1 MDTFQVIKEQLARMF
16 GNRAQSVTRDTVISQ
31 VVDSRSFL
39 TLLLN
44 TEKVLQVTVSDE
56 DFYERAPATLGELAD
71 LLTELTVISCEQLS
85 EVLQ

>member
-1 MDTFQVIKEQLARMF
+1 MF

>member
-1 MDTFQVIKEQLARMF
+1 MDTFQVVKEQLVRLCGA
-16 GNRAQSVTRDTVISQ
+16 RAQCVTRDTVISQ

-44 TEKVLQVTVSDE
+44 TEKILQVTVSDE

-71 LLTELTVISCEQLS
+71 LLTELTSVSREPAS